1 MEARLHDAY
10 PLSPDSS
17 KSPSV
22 RTTAHMKYRPDIDGI
37 RALAVLSVVVFHAFP
52 TALSGGFIGVDVF
65 FVISGFLIT
74 SIVAGDVDKSAFS
87 YATFYAR
94 RIKRIFPALLVVF
107 AVALSLG
114 WAVQVNDE
122 FSSLGR
128 HVIGSAAFF
137 ENFMLLKEPGYF
149 DSRSELNPLLHLWSL
164 GVEEQFYI
172 VWPIIIGLVWRLRRS
187 LAFVIITAIALV
199 SLGISESW
207 VFVHPMAAFYSP
219 VSRFWELL
227 AGGFVALFL
236 VGDRSVTTSAA
247 ARNIGAAIGLAV
259 IGFGLVII
267 DQQTRF
273 PGLWAALPVLGT
285 CLLIWAGG
293 TSWINRTILT
303 HPAAVW
309 LGLISYPLYL
319 WHWVLLAYGRLVFP
333 RGLTT
338 PGVLAIVGL
347 SVLLAWATYRWV
359 ERPFKR
365 GQMRRVAVP
374 ILCLGMVAIAGV
386 GYAADQALEP
396 RLAHTALNGSD
407 FERSRDSD
415 GSCAKLL
422 GLPTT
427 AEEVCQTKSS
437 RPDVLIAGDSH
448 AMALNSATLVGQST
462 MNTLLIAGHSC
473 RVLTSVVQTP
483 EGRQAWGN
491 NCTAITQDIVA
502 AARLGS
508 IKTIV
513 IATNGPTWSDD
524 SARTSIGPAAP
535 LHTYV
540 FRDAAGHVLTKEQA
554 DLEGYRSLISTL
566 LATGKTLVFVI
577 DVPGLKTDPHACF
590 TRLPFAKLASCDV
603 PISEVARKQRGYR
616 AFVDIL
622 AAEFPT
628 MTIFD
633 ATKAICT
640 DASCPASDA
649 NGYFYFDTHHLSAH
663 GSERVLAALVTRMQA
678 QSHTAR

>member
-1 MEARLHDAY
+1 MEAGLRDAY
-10 PLSPDSS
+10 PLSPDRPR
-17 KSPSV
+17 SPNA
-22 RTTAHMKYRPDIDGI
+22 RTTTHIKYRPDIDGI

-74 SIVAGDVDKSAFS
+74 SIVTGDVDKGAFS

-94 RIKRIFPALLVVF
+94 RIKRIFPALLVVLG
-107 AVALSLG
+107 VALSLG
-114 WAVQVNDE
+114 WAIQVSDE

-149 DSRSELNPLLHLWSL
+149 DSRSETNPLLHLWSL

-172 VWPIIIGLVWRLRRS
+172 VWPVIIGLVWRLRHS
-187 LAFVIITAIALV
+187 LAFVIILAIALV
-199 SLGISESW
+199 SLGISETW

-236 VGDRSVTTSAA
+236 VGDRNFTPGVA
-247 ARNIGAAIGLAV
+247 ARNIGAGIGLAAIV
-259 IGFGLVII
+259 VGLFVI

-293 TSWINRTILT
+293 TSWINRTILA
-303 HPAAVW
+303 HPGAVW

-338 PGVLAIVGL
+338 LGALALVGL
-347 SVLLAWATYRWV
+347 SVLLAWATYRFV
-359 ERPFKR
+359 EKPFKR
-365 GQMRRVAVP
+365 GRMPRVAVP
-374 ILCLGMVAIAGV
+374 VLCFGMVAIVGV
-386 GYAADQALEP
+386 GYLADRALEP
-396 RLAHTALNGSD
+396 RLAHTALNGTD

-422 GLPTT
+422 GLPAT

-448 AMALNSATLVGQST
+448 AMALNSAALVGKST

-473 RVLTSVVQTP
+473 RVSTSVVQTP
-483 EGRQAWGN
+483 EGRQSWGN
-491 NCTAITQDIVA
+491 NCAAITQDIVA
-502 AARLGS
+502 AAHLNA

-524 SARTSIGPAAP
+524 SARTAIGPATSP
-535 LHTYV
+535 HTYV
-540 FRDAAGHVLTKEQA
+540 FRDTTGHVLSKEQA
-554 DLEGYRSLISTL
+554 DFEGYRSLIATL
-566 LATGKTLVFVI
+566 LATGKKLVFVI
-577 DVPGLKTDPHACF
+577 DVPGLKSDPHDCF
-590 TRLPFAKLASCDV
+590 TRLPFAKRASCDI
-603 PISEVARKQRGYR
+603 PIGEVVKAQRGYR
-616 AFVDIL
+616 AFVDTL

-649 NGYFYFDTHHLSAH
+649 DGYFYFDTHHLSAH
-663 GSERVLAALVTRMQA
+663 GSARVLAALVARIQPPT
-678 QSHTAR
+678 HTAP